1 MLSWQ
6 EYGFHEVIE
15 FFKDQL
21 AWLIHMFLSKHFPKR
36 KGGGPRDEVQRNGRK
51 LVFTFFLHVA
61 YFARHRIVLIN
72 LACSP
77 LYYILFL
84 ALGLSLIHGIFIF
97 LGYFEE
103 I

>member
-1 MLSWQ
+1 MRSQSSLRTNLSDSSICSYQ
-6 EYGFHEVIE
+6 NIF
-15 FFKDQL
+15 Q
-21 AWLIHMFLSKHFPKR
+21 
-36 KGGGPRDEVQRNGRK
+36 KGRGGDPRDEVQRNGRK

-84 ALGLSLIHGIFIF
+84 ALGLSLIYGIFIF
-97 LGYFEE
+97 LSYFEE

>member
-1 MLSWQ
+1 MRSQSSLRTNLSDSSICSYQ
-6 EYGFHEVIE
+6 NIF
-15 FFKDQL
+15 Q
-21 AWLIHMFLSKHFPKR
+21 
-36 KGGGPRDEVQRNGRK
+36 KGSGGDPRDEVQRNGRK

-84 ALGLSLIHGIFIF
+84 ALGLSLIYGIFIF
-97 LGYFEE
+97 LSYFEE